1 MYRYYKSFTT
11 GEFVVMFDNA
21 LIGAVEDSRYKT
33 ENEAIERVSQMSKRY
48 FVRSCPAA
56 RNLWCVWDKKQNTY
70 VYCNLYS
77 AECERK
83 CAELTRNDV

>member
-1 MYRYYKSFTT
+1 MYSYYKSFTT

-33 ENEAIERVSQMSKRY
+33 ENEAIERVSRMSKRY
-48 FVRSCPAA
+48 FVRSWPAA
-56 RNLWCVWDKKQNTY
+56 RNLWCVWDKLQNKD
-70 VYCNLYS
+70 VYSNLYK
-77 AECERK
+77 AVCIRK